1 MIGQSER
8 KSEQQSNHI
17 YCTLI
22 CLLGELGFGV
32 PFLLPASLG
41 KLCKKTNTGAKT
53 ILLLSQTRMF

>member
-32 PFLLPASLG
+32 PFLLPALAN
-41 KLCKKTNTGAKT
+41 CVKKTTGP
-53 ILLLSQTRMF
+53 RPFCC